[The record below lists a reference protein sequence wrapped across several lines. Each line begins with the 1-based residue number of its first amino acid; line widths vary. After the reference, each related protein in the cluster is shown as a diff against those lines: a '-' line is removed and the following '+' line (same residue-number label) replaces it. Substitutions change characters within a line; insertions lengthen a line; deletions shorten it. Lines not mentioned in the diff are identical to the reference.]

1 MTTLPTV
8 KRSDVT
14 AAPIPTSRHGIVVS
28 GMNLRMSANRIVIM
42 VKEKTR
48 FMDSKRMT
56 DIGSKLLTSLSAA
69 DRAAVKTNEVSN
81 RNPVATTRPSEKNR
95 CLLVTV
101 QKLFVLLSTFQIVLR
116 AP

>member
-14 AAPIPTSRHGIVVS
+14 AAPLRTSRHEIVVS

-42 VKEKTR
+42 PKEKTK

-56 DIGSKLLTSLSAA
+56 EIGSKLLANLSAA
-69 DRAAVKTNEVSN
+69 DKAAVTTNEVSN
-81 RNPVATTRPSEKNR
+81 RNPVAMTRPSEKNR

-101 QKLFVLLSTFQIVLR
+101 QKLFVL
-116 AP
+116 